1 MHCNCLPKMSQKRHL
16 EDEDAPNSKKVKESV
31 IIEMRSDTLT
41 KPTEEMR
48 QAVLEAE
55 VGDDVYGEDPTVNL
69 LQEKAAKMFGKEAAL
84 LVSSG
89 TMGNLISLMIH
100 GESRGSEALVGDHS
114 HIVIYE
120 QGSISHIA
128 GVHSRQ
134 VTTLSDGT
142 LDLVELESK
151 IRTDPSD
158 PHYPI
163 TRVVCLENT
172 HNVMGGRVIPPEYME
187 KVHQLAL
194 KYNFKIHIDGA
205 RILNAATALK
215 LPPSELVK
223 YADSVTTCLSKGLAA
238 PIGSVIMGS
247 KDFIAQAV
255 RMRKLLGG
263 GMRQAGIIAAP
274 GIIALE
280 KMSQRLYIDH
290 ENAKKFAEKLVELQP
305 LGIQIDISTVDTN
318 MVMFTVLPTKGTV
331 EKFLDL
337 LSTPLDGPGG
347 QYIVRMFESGKKNE
361 VRAVFHYQVNATDV
375 DNAIEKI
382 RTVLKVME
390 Q

>member
-1 MHCNCLPKMSQKRHL
+1 MSHKRHL
-16 EDEDAPNSKKVKESV
+16 EDEDVPGSKKLKESV
-31 IIEMRSDTLT
+31 IVEMRSDTLT

-48 QAVLEAE
+48 RAILEAE
-55 VGDDVYGEDPTVNL
+55 VGDDVYGEDPTVNS

-84 LVSSG
+84 LVPSG
-89 TMGNLISLMIH
+89 TMGNLICLMIH
-100 GESRGSEALVGDHS
+100 GNGRGSEALVGDSS
-114 HIVIYE
+114 HITINE
-120 QGSISHIA
+120 QGGIA
-128 GVHSRQ
+128 QVAGMHSRQ
-134 VTTLSDGT
+134 VTNLKDGT
-142 LDLVELESK
+142 LDLAELESK
-151 IRTDPSD
+151 IRTDPND

-172 HNVMGGRVIPPEYME
+172 QNVMGGRVIHPEYME

-194 KYNFKIHIDGA
+194 KYNFKIHVDGA
-205 RILNAATALK
+205 RIMNAAAALK
-215 LPPSELVK
+215 LSPSELVK
-223 YADSVTTCLSKGLAA
+223 YADSATTCLSKGLAA

-280 KMSQRLYIDH
+280 KMSQRLHIDH
-290 ENAKKFAEKLVELQP
+290 ENAKKFAEKLVQLQP

-318 MVMFTVLPTKGTV
+318 MVMFNLLPTKGTM

-337 LSTPLDGPGG
+337 LNTPMDGPGG
-347 QYIVRMFESGKKNE
+347 EYLVRLFESGKNNKI
-361 VRAVFHYQVNATDV
+361 RAVFHYQISADDV
-375 DNAIEKI
+375 DKAVQKIE
-382 RTVLKVME
+382 TVLKMI
-390 Q
+390 

>member
-1 MHCNCLPKMSQKRHL
+1 MSRKHNL
-16 EDEDAPNSKKVKESV
+16 EDEDAPDSKKVKESV
-31 IIEMRSDTLT
+31 IVEMRSDTLT
-41 KPTEEMR
+41 RPTEEMR
-48 QAVLEAE
+48 RAILEAE
-55 VGDDVYGEDPTVNL
+55 VGDDVYGEDPTVNS
-69 LQEKAAKMFGKEAAL
+69 LQEKAAKIFGKEAAL
-84 LVSSG
+84 LVPSG
-89 TMGNLISLMIH
+89 TMGNLICLMIH
-100 GESRGSEALVGDHS
+100 GNSRGSEALVGDRS

-120 QGSISHIA
+120 QGGISQIA
-128 GVHSRQ
+128 GMHSRQ

-172 HNVMGGRVIPPEYME
+172 HNVMGGRVIHPEYME

-194 KYNFKIHIDGA
+194 KYNFKIHVDGA
-205 RILNAATALK
+205 RIMNAATALK
-215 LPPSELVK
+215 LPPSELLK
-223 YADSVTTCLSKGLAA
+223 YADSATTCLSKGLAA
-238 PIGSVIMGS
+238 PIGSVVMGS

-280 KMSQRLYIDH
+280 KMSQRLHIDH
-290 ENAKKFAEKLVELQP
+290 ENAKKFAEKLAELQP
-305 LGIQIDISTVDTN
+305 LGIQIDTSTVDTN
-318 MVMFTVLPTKGTV
+318 MVMFSLLPTKGTV
-331 EKFLDL
+331 EKFVEL
-337 LSTPLDGPGG
+337 LNTPMDGPGG
-347 QYIVRMFESGKKNE
+347 EYLVRMFESGKNNE
-361 VRAVFHYQVNATDV
+361 IRAVFHYQVSTADV
-375 DNAIEKI
+375 DKAVQKIE
-382 RTVLKVME
+382 TVLKVME

>member
-1 MHCNCLPKMSQKRHL
+1 MLQKHNL
-16 EDEDAPNSKKVKESV
+16 EEEDAPSSKRVKESV
-31 IIEMRSDTLT
+31 IEMRSDTIT
-41 KPTEEMR
+41 RPTEEMR
-48 QAVLEAE
+48 RAILEAE

-84 LVSSG
+84 LVPSG
-89 TMGNLISLMIH
+89 TMGNLICLMIH
-100 GESRGSEALVGDHS
+100 GNSRGSEALVGDHS

-120 QGSISHIA
+120 QGDISQIA
-128 GVHSRQ
+128 GMHSRQ

-151 IRTDPSD
+151 IRTDPND

-172 HNVMGGRVIPPEYME
+172 HNLMGGRVIPPEYME

-194 KYNFKIHIDGA
+194 KYNFKIHVDGA
-205 RILNAATALK
+205 RIMNAATALQ
-215 LPPSELVK
+215 LPPSELLK
-223 YADSVTTCLSKGLAA
+223 YADSATTCLSKGLAA
-238 PIGSVIMGS
+238 PIGSIVMGS
-247 KDFIAQAV
+247 KHFITQAL

-290 ENAKKFAEKLVELQP
+290 ENAKNFADKLANLQP
-305 LGIQIDISTVDTN
+305 QGIQIDTSTVDTN
-318 MVMFTVLPTKGTV
+318 MVMFTLLPTKGTV
-331 EKFLDL
+331 EKFLEL
-337 LSTPLDGPGG
+337 LDTPMDGPGG
-347 QYIVRMFESGKKNE
+347 EYLVRMFESGKSNE
-361 VRAVFHYQVNATDV
+361 LRAVFHYQVSATDV
-375 DNAIEKI
+375 ERAVQKIE
-382 RTVLKVME
+382 TVLKVM
-390 Q
+390 QQ

>member
-1 MHCNCLPKMSQKRHL
+1 MSQKRNL
-16 EDEDAPNSKKVKESV
+16 TEADAPSSKKIKESV
-31 IIEMRSDTLT
+31 TVEMRSDTLT

-48 QAVLEAE
+48 HAILEAE
-55 VGDDVYGEDPTVNL
+55 VGDDVYGEDPTVNS

-84 LVSSG
+84 LVTSG
-89 TMGNLISLMIH
+89 TMGNLICLMIH
-100 GESRGSEALVGDHS
+100 GNSRGSEAIVGDHS
-114 HIVIYE
+114 HIVIFE
-120 QGSISHIA
+120 QGGISQIA
-128 GVHSRQ
+128 GMHSRQ
-134 VTTLSDGT
+134 VKTYSDGT

-151 IRTDPSD
+151 IRTDPND

-172 HNVMGGRVIPPEYME
+172 HNVMGGRVIRPEYME

-194 KYNFKIHIDGA
+194 KYNFKIHVDGA
-205 RILNAATALK
+205 RIMNAATALK
-215 LPPSELVK
+215 LPPSELLK
-223 YADSVTTCLSKGLAA
+223 YADSATTCLSKGLAA

-280 KMSQRLYIDH
+280 KMSQRLHIDH

-305 LGIQIDISTVDTN
+305 LGIQIDTSTVDTN
-318 MVMFTVLPTKGTV
+318 MVMFTILPTTGTV

-337 LSTPLDGPGG
+337 LNTPLDKPGG
-347 QYIVRMFESGKKNE
+347 EYIIKMFESGKNNE
-361 VRAVFHYQVNATDV
+361 VRAVFHYQVSAADV
-375 DNAIEKI
+375 DKAIEKI
-382 RTVLKVME
+382 ETVLKVMK